1 MKETD
6 EFLKEYEK
14 TKESL
19 KSLRLYLVD
28 EHARHR
34 AASSSSSSSNGSSWR
49 RSYDEQTDVE
59 PKDGDIYHDMG
70 HSCVYVEDE
79 HRWIQLW

>member
-14 TKESL
+14 TKEAL
-19 KSLRLYLVD
+19 KNLRLYLVND
-28 EHARHR
+28 RACHR
-34 AASSSSSSSNGSSWR
+34 AESSSSSSSDGSSWR

-59 PKDGDIYHDMG
+59 PEDGDTYHDMG
-70 HSCVYVEDE
+70 HSCVYVEAE